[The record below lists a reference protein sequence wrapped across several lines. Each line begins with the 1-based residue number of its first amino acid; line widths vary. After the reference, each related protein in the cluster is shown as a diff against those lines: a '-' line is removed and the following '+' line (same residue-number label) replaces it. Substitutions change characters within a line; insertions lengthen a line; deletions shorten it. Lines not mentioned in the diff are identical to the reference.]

1 MRTVLVCVKFLWEN
15 TITFL
20 GNQPVILLGERSTRC
35 GPPPPTPKGTLLNDQ
50 ILNAID
56 EEIARLRQA
65 RAILANSDTSAG
77 RKTAAKAA
85 TPKARTRRKLS
96 AKARRAIADAQRRRW
111 AKVNSQ
117 KKAAAAAATS

>member
-1 MRTVLVCVKFLWEN
+1 
-15 TITFL
+15 
-20 GNQPVILLGERSTRC
+20 
-35 GPPPPTPKGTLLNDQ
+35 LNDQ